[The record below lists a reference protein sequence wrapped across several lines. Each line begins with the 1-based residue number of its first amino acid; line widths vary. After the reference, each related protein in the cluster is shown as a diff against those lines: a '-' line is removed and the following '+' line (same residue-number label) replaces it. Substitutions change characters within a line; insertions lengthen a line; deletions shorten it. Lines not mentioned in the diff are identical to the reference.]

1 MTWEDIIKEE
11 RRRFKMGGRKKE
23 PLTKYG
29 TLALEAEDL
38 IQTAVMDLMNT
49 TNADLVAEQQDMDL
63 EEVGLRAL
71 LLGLERLIDKNPL
84 YRRLSFK
91 FE

>member
-1 MTWEDIIKEE
+1 MAWEDIIKEE
-11 RRRFKMGGRKKE
+11 PRKFKMGGRKKE

-29 TLALEAEDL
+29 TLAGMAEDM
-38 IQTAVMDLMNT
+38 IGDAVEELMST
-49 TNADLVAEQQDMDL
+49 INAEMIAEQQDMDL

-71 LLGLERLIDKNPL
+71 VLGLERLRDKNAL

>member
-11 RRRFKMGGRKKE
+11 PRKWKMGGRKKE

-29 TLALEAEDL
+29 TLAGMAEDL
-38 IQTAVMDLMNT
+38 IEVAIMEIMSTI
-49 TNADLVAEQQDMDL
+49 NAEMVAEQQDMDL

-71 LLGLERLIDKNPL
+71 VLGLERLRERPT
-84 YRRLSFK
+84 YRRLSVK
-91 FE
+91 LE

>member
-1 MTWEDIIKEE
+1 MNWEDIIKEE
-11 RRRFKMGGRKKE
+11 RRRFKGGRMKE
-23 PLTKYG
+23 PLTKFG
-29 TLALEAEDL
+29 ALAGMAEDL
-38 IQTAVMDLMNT
+38 IEIAVRDLMNT
-49 TNADLVAEQQDMDL
+49 DSADRISEQQDMDL

-71 LLGLERLIDKNPL
+71 VLGLERLRDKNPL